1 MISSKK
7 KRKNP
12 SQAQLFASCFG
23 EVLNIN
29 IELINNNLYH
39 KFMAPK
45 DKQIKKKVVTHKP
58 KIAHKLAKY
67 VRAYPVHLRQGE
79 GLPSISHLCNNSIS
93 T

>member
-1 MISSKK
+1 
-7 KRKNP
+7 
-12 SQAQLFASCFG
+12 
-23 EVLNIN
+23 
-29 IELINNNLYH
+29 
-39 KFMAPK
+39 MAPK

-79 GLPSISHLCNNSIS
+79 GLPSISHLCNNSFS

>member
-1 MISSKK
+1 MLSKK
-7 KRKNP
+7 KRRNLSRP
-12 SQAQLFASCFG
+12 RSSASYHAD
-23 EVLNIN
+23 VLNIN